1 MRVKVSRIELIRMD
15 ILWTFIV
22 KLVGLGQITLIQ
34 IRIGELLL
42 MEIEA
47 VKGKRVC
54 VSCCNLWTIVQMM
67 ILIVLDSVYCVA

>member
-1 MRVKVSRIELIRMD
+1 MRVAVSRIELIRMD

-22 KLVGLGQITLIQ
+22 KLVGLGQITLIP

-47 VKGKRVC
+47 VKGKC
-54 VSCCNLWTIVQMM
+54 VY
-67 ILIVLDSVYCVA
+67 ILL

>member
-1 MRVKVSRIELIRMD
+1 MD

-42 MEIEA
+42 MEIDA
-47 VKGKRVC
+47 VKGKC
-54 VSCCNLWTIVQMM
+54 VYLVVIWTYVQMM
-67 ILIVLDSVYCVA
+67 ILIVLDSVGCIA